1 MPLPSPGWGWLGRVL
16 EAVADDLGQGG
27 YELWSVVEGSGPANL
42 QAGPRGEG
50 RGLHVEVIK
59 DLQVVGDE
67 ADRTDQ
73 DAARPRALD
82 RLQKVGT
89 EPGLPGAGGRL
100 EGATPPG
107 L

>member
-42 QAGPRGEG
+42 QAVLRGEG
-50 RGLHVEVIK
+50 LGLHVEVVK

-67 ADRTDQ
+67 ADRADQ
-73 DAARPRALD
+73 DLARPRALD
-82 RLQKVGT
+82 RPQKVGT
-89 EPGLPGAGGRL
+89 EPGLAGAAGRL
-100 EGATPPG
+100 VGEIPG
-107 L
+107 RK